1 MHRRTGITARRN
13 QPDTGLTHG
22 MIDDVSRAGQARDLT
37 QLRDNAETIFPPHYD
52 PSLTKL
58 AHHIEV

>member
-1 MHRRTGITARRN
+1 
-13 QPDTGLTHG
+13 